1 MDDRL
6 KSGVVSSPHST
17 YCPTNTRMTVSS
29 RTTAIAVLPSSGI
42 PGVIF
47 VVAVRRAA
55 AMVTRRTAMTVRATA
70 TAVRRRTGVATR
82 RRAGV
87 ATRRRTGVATRR
99 RAGVATRRTP
109 MTMRRRTGAAT
120 RATRTATTMRVR
132 AIFVS
137 VLVGAVV
144 VAAASVVVGALL
156 RLDELLHL
164 LHHLGVVDQIHV
176 LRLQVHGQRVA
187 AERGRGRASSDVTRV
202 AGAGGVGHLGEQT
215 RTTGT

>member
-1 MDDRL
+1 
-6 KSGVVSSPHST
+6 
-17 YCPTNTRMTVSS
+17 
-29 RTTAIAVLPSSGI
+29 
-42 PGVIF
+42 
-47 VVAVRRAA
+47 
-55 AMVTRRTAMTVRATA
+55 
-70 TAVRRRTGVATR
+70 
-82 RRAGV
+82 
-87 ATRRRTGVATRR
+87 
-99 RAGVATRRTP
+99 
-109 MTMRRRTGAAT
+109 MTMRRRTGTATRAT
-120 RATRTATTMRVR
+120 RATRTATTVRVR

>member
-1 MDDRL
+1 MKDSR
-6 KSGVVSSPHST
+6 VVLLATPHST
-17 YCPTNTRMTVSS
+17 HCPTNTRMTVSS
-29 RTTAIAVLPSSGI
+29 RTTAIAILPSSGI
-42 PGVIF
+42 PRVIF

-70 TAVRRRTGVATR
+70 TAVRRGA
-82 RRAGV
+82 
-87 ATRRRTGVATRR
+87 GVATRR

-109 MTMRRRTGAAT
+109 MTMRRRTGTATRAT
-120 RATRTATTMRVR
+120 RATRTATTVRVR

-187 AERGRGRASSDVTRV
+187 AEGGRGRASSDVARV

>member
-1 MDDRL
+1 MKDSR
-6 KSGVVSSPHST
+6 VVLLATPHST
-17 YCPTNTRMTVSS
+17 HCPTNTRMTVSS
-29 RTTAIAVLPSSGI
+29 RTTEIAILPSSGI
-42 PGVIF
+42 PRVIF

-70 TAVRRRTGVATR
+70 TAVRRG
-82 RRAGV
+82 
-87 ATRRRTGVATRR
+87 
-99 RAGVATRRTP
+99 AGVATRRTP

-120 RATRTATTMRVR
+120 RATRATRTATTVRVR

-164 LHHLGVVDQIHV
+164 LHHLGVVDQVHV

-187 AERGRGRASSDVTRV
+187 AEGGRGRASSDVTRV

>member
-1 MDDRL
+1 
-6 KSGVVSSPHST
+6 
-17 YCPTNTRMTVSS
+17 
-29 RTTAIAVLPSSGI
+29 
-42 PGVIF
+42 
-47 VVAVRRAA
+47 
-55 AMVTRRTAMTVRATA
+55 
-70 TAVRRRTGVATR
+70 
-82 RRAGV
+82 
-87 ATRRRTGVATRR
+87 
-99 RAGVATRRTP
+99 
-109 MTMRRRTGAAT
+109 MTMRRRTGTAT
-120 RATRTATTMRVR
+120 RATRTATTVRVR

-164 LHHLGVVDQIHV
+164 LHHLGVVDQVHV

>member
-87 ATRRRTGVATRR
+87 ATRRTPMTMRRRTGA
-99 RAGVATRRTP
+99 ATRRTP

-120 RATRTATTMRVR
+120 RATRTATTVRVR

>member
-87 ATRRRTGVATRR
+87 ATRR
-99 RAGVATRRTP
+99 TP

-120 RATRTATTMRVR
+120 RATRTATTVRVR

>member
-1 MDDRL
+1 MKDSR
-6 KSGVVSSPHST
+6 VVLLATPHST
-17 YCPTNTRMTVSS
+17 HCPTNTRMTVSS

-70 TAVRRRTGVATR
+70 TAVRRRA
-82 RRAGV
+82 
-87 ATRRRTGVATRR
+87 GVATRR

-120 RATRTATTMRVR
+120 RATRTATTVRVR

>member
-87 ATRRRTGVATRR
+87 ATRRR
-99 RAGVATRRTP
+99 AGAATRRTP

-120 RATRTATTMRVR
+120 RATRTATTVRVR

>member
-6 KSGVVSSPHST
+6 KSEVVSSPHST

-70 TAVRRRTGVATR
+70 TAVRRGA
-82 RRAGV
+82 
-87 ATRRRTGVATRR
+87 GVATRR

-109 MTMRRRTGAAT
+109 MMMRRRTGAAT
-120 RATRTATTMRVR
+120 RATRTATTVRVR

>member
-1 MDDRL
+1 
-6 KSGVVSSPHST
+6 
-17 YCPTNTRMTVSS
+17 
-29 RTTAIAVLPSSGI
+29 
-42 PGVIF
+42 
-47 VVAVRRAA
+47 
-55 AMVTRRTAMTVRATA
+55 
-70 TAVRRRTGVATR
+70 
-82 RRAGV
+82 
-87 ATRRRTGVATRR
+87 
-99 RAGVATRRTP
+99 

-120 RATRTATTMRVR
+120 RATRTATTVRVR

>member
-55 AMVTRRTAMTVRATA
+55 AMVTRRTAMTVR
-70 TAVRRRTGVATR
+70 

-120 RATRTATTMRVR
+120 RATRTATTVRVR

>member
-1 MDDRL
+1 MDERL

-17 YCPTNTRMTVSS
+17 YCPTNMRMTVSS
-29 RTTAIAVLPSSGI
+29 RTTEIAILPSSGI
-42 PGVIF
+42 PRVIF

-70 TAVRRRTGVATR
+70 TAVRRG
-82 RRAGV
+82 AGM
-87 ATRRRTGVATRR
+87 T
-99 RAGVATRRTP
+99 TRRTP

-120 RATRTATTMRVR
+120 RATRTATTVRVR

-164 LHHLGVVDQIHV
+164 LHHLRVVDQVHV

-187 AERGRGRASSDVTRV
+187 AEGGRGRASSDVTRV

-215 RTTGT
+215 RTKGT

>member
-1 MDDRL
+1 MKDSR
-6 KSGVVSSPHST
+6 VVLLATPHST
-17 YCPTNTRMTVSS
+17 HCPTNTRMTVSS

-42 PGVIF
+42 PRVIF

-55 AMVTRRTAMTVRATA
+55 AMMTRRTAMTVRATA
-70 TAVRRRTGVATR
+70 TAVRRGA
-82 RRAGV
+82 
-87 ATRRRTGVATRR
+87 GVATRR

-120 RATRTATTMRVR
+120 RATRTATTVRVR

-164 LHHLGVVDQIHV
+164 LHHLGVVDQVHV

-187 AERGRGRASSDVTRV
+187 AEGGRGRASSDVARV

-215 RTTGT
+215 RTKGT

>member
-1 MDDRL
+1 
-6 KSGVVSSPHST
+6 
-17 YCPTNTRMTVSS
+17 
-29 RTTAIAVLPSSGI
+29 
-42 PGVIF
+42 
-47 VVAVRRAA
+47 
-55 AMVTRRTAMTVRATA
+55 
-70 TAVRRRTGVATR
+70 
-82 RRAGV
+82 
-87 ATRRRTGVATRR
+87 
-99 RAGVATRRTP
+99 
-109 MTMRRRTGAAT
+109 MTMRRRTGTATRATRTAT
-120 RATRTATTMRVR
+120 RATRTATTVRVR

-164 LHHLGVVDQIHV
+164 LHHLGVVDQVHV

-187 AERGRGRASSDVTRV
+187 AEGGRGRASSDVTRV

>member
-70 TAVRRRTGVATR
+70 TAVRRR
-82 RRAGV
+82 AGV

-120 RATRTATTMRVR
+120 RATRTATTVRVR

-137 VLVGAVV
+137 VLVGAVM

-164 LHHLGVVDQIHV
+164 LHHLGVVDQVHV

-187 AERGRGRASSDVTRV
+187 AEGGRGRASSDVARV

-215 RTTGT
+215 RTKGT

>member
-70 TAVRRRTGVATR
+70 TAVRRR
-82 RRAGV
+82 AGV

-120 RATRTATTMRVR
+120 RATRTATTVRVR

-137 VLVGAVV
+137 VLVGAVM

>member
-87 ATRRRTGVATRR
+87 ATRR
-99 RAGVATRRTP
+99 TP

-120 RATRTATTMRVR
+120 RATRTATTVRVR

-164 LHHLGVVDQIHV
+164 LHHLGVVDQVHV

>member
-99 RAGVATRRTP
+99 TP

-120 RATRTATTMRVR
+120 RATRTATTVRVR

>member
-87 ATRRRTGVATRR
+87 ATRR
-99 RAGVATRRTP
+99 TP

-120 RATRTATTMRVR
+120 RATRTATTVRVR

-187 AERGRGRASSDVTRV
+187 AEGGRGRASSDVTRV

>member
-1 MDDRL
+1 MKDSR
-6 KSGVVSSPHST
+6 VVLLATPHST
-17 YCPTNTRMTVSS
+17 HCPTNTRMTVSS
-29 RTTAIAVLPSSGI
+29 RSTAIAVLPSSGV

-70 TAVRRRTGVATR
+70 TAVRRGA
-82 RRAGV
+82 
-87 ATRRRTGVATRR
+87 GVATRR

-120 RATRTATTMRVR
+120 RATRTATTVRVR

-164 LHHLGVVDQIHV
+164 LHHLGVVDQVHV

>member
-1 MDDRL
+1 
-6 KSGVVSSPHST
+6 
-17 YCPTNTRMTVSS
+17 
-29 RTTAIAVLPSSGI
+29 
-42 PGVIF
+42 
-47 VVAVRRAA
+47 
-55 AMVTRRTAMTVRATA
+55 
-70 TAVRRRTGVATR
+70 
-82 RRAGV
+82 
-87 ATRRRTGVATRR
+87 
-99 RAGVATRRTP
+99 
-109 MTMRRRTGAAT
+109 MTMRRRTGTAT
-120 RATRTATTMRVR
+120 RATRTATTVRVR

-187 AERGRGRASSDVTRV
+187 AEGGRGRASSDVARV

-215 RTTGT
+215 RTKGT

>member
-70 TAVRRRTGVATR
+70 TAVRRRA
-82 RRAGV
+82 
-87 ATRRRTGVATRR
+87 GVATRR

-120 RATRTATTMRVR
+120 RATRTATTVRVR

>member
-70 TAVRRRTGVATR
+70 TAVRRRAGVATR
-82 RRAGV
+82 RRA
-87 ATRRRTGVATRR
+87 GVATRR

-120 RATRTATTMRVR
+120 RATRTATTVRVR

>member
-1 MDDRL
+1 MKDSR
-6 KSGVVSSPHST
+6 VVLLATPHST
-17 YCPTNTRMTVSS
+17 HCPTNTRMTVSS

-87 ATRRRTGVATRR
+87 ATRR
-99 RAGVATRRTP
+99 TP

-120 RATRTATTMRVR
+120 RATRTATTVRVR

>member
-1 MDDRL
+1 MKDSR
-6 KSGVVSSPHST
+6 VVLLATPHST
-17 YCPTNTRMTVSS
+17 HCPTNTRMTVSS

-70 TAVRRRTGVATR
+70 TAVRRGA
-82 RRAGV
+82 
-87 ATRRRTGVATRR
+87 GVATRR

-109 MTMRRRTGAAT
+109 MTMRRRTGTATRAT
-120 RATRTATTMRVR
+120 RATRTATTVRVR

>member
-6 KSGVVSSPHST
+6 KSEVVSSPHST

-70 TAVRRRTGVATR
+70 TAVRRG
-82 RRAGV
+82 AGV
-87 ATRRRTGVATRR
+87 ATRRRT
-99 RAGVATRRTP
+99 GVATRRTP

-120 RATRTATTMRVR
+120 RATRTATTVRVR

>member
-1 MDDRL
+1 MKDSR
-6 KSGVVSSPHST
+6 VVLLATPHST
-17 YCPTNTRMTVSS
+17 HCPTNTRMTVSS

-70 TAVRRRTGVATR
+70 TAVRRGA
-82 RRAGV
+82 
-87 ATRRRTGVATRR
+87 GVATRR

-109 MTMRRRTGAAT
+109 MTMRRRTGTATRAT
-120 RATRTATTMRVR
+120 RATRTATTVRVR

-144 VAAASVVVGALL
+144 VAAASVVVGDLM

>member
-55 AMVTRRTAMTVRATA
+55 AMVTRRTAMTVRVTA
-70 TAVRRRTGVATR
+70 TAV
-82 RRAGV
+82 
-87 ATRRRTGVATRR
+87 RRRTGVATRR

-120 RATRTATTMRVR
+120 RATRTATTVRVR

>member
-1 MDDRL
+1 MKDSR
-6 KSGVVSSPHST
+6 VVLLATPHST
-17 YCPTNTRMTVSS
+17 HCPTNTRMTVSS

-70 TAVRRRTGVATR
+70 TAVRRG
-82 RRAGV
+82 AGV

-109 MTMRRRTGAAT
+109 MTMRRRTGTATRAT
-120 RATRTATTMRVR
+120 RATRTATTVRVR

-187 AERGRGRASSDVTRV
+187 AEGGRGRASSDVTRV

>member
-6 KSGVVSSPHST
+6 KGGVVSSPHST

-87 ATRRRTGVATRR
+87 ATRR
-99 RAGVATRRTP
+99 TP

-120 RATRTATTMRVR
+120 RATRTATTVRVR

>member
-1 MDDRL
+1 MKDSR
-6 KSGVVSSPHST
+6 VVLLATPHST
-17 YCPTNTRMTVSS
+17 HCPTNTRMTVSS

-82 RRAGV
+82 RRD
-87 ATRRRTGVATRR
+87 
-99 RAGVATRRTP
+99 GVATRRTP
-109 MTMRRRTGAAT
+109 KTMRRRTGAAT
-120 RATRTATTMRVR
+120 RATRTATTVRVR

-215 RTTGT
+215 RTKGT

>member
-1 MDDRL
+1 
-6 KSGVVSSPHST
+6 
-17 YCPTNTRMTVSS
+17 
-29 RTTAIAVLPSSGI
+29 
-42 PGVIF
+42 
-47 VVAVRRAA
+47 
-55 AMVTRRTAMTVRATA
+55 
-70 TAVRRRTGVATR
+70 
-82 RRAGV
+82 
-87 ATRRRTGVATRR
+87 
-99 RAGVATRRTP
+99 
-109 MTMRRRTGAAT
+109 MTMRRRTGTATRAT
-120 RATRTATTMRVR
+120 RATRTATTVRVR

-164 LHHLGVVDQIHV
+164 LHHLGVVDQVHV

-187 AERGRGRASSDVTRV
+187 AEGGRGRASSDVTRV

>member
-6 KSGVVSSPHST
+6 KSEVVSSPHST

-42 PGVIF
+42 PRVIF

-55 AMVTRRTAMTVRATA
+55 AMMTRRTAMTVRATA
-70 TAVRRRTGVATR
+70 TAVRRGA
-82 RRAGV
+82 
-87 ATRRRTGVATRR
+87 GVATRR

-120 RATRTATTMRVR
+120 RATRTATTVRVR

-187 AERGRGRASSDVTRV
+187 AERGRGRASSDVARV

-215 RTTGT
+215 RTKGT

>member
-1 MDDRL
+1 MKDSR
-6 KSGVVSSPHST
+6 VVLLATPHST
-17 YCPTNTRMTVSS
+17 HCPTNTRMTVSS

-87 ATRRRTGVATRR
+87 ATRR
-99 RAGVATRRTP
+99 TP

-120 RATRTATTMRVR
+120 RATRTATTVRVR

-215 RTTGT
+215 RTKGT

>member
-1 MDDRL
+1 MKDSR
-6 KSGVVSSPHST
+6 VVLLATPHST
-17 YCPTNTRMTVSS
+17 HCPTNTRMTVSS
-29 RTTAIAVLPSSGI
+29 RTTEIAVLPSSGI
-42 PGVIF
+42 PRVIF

-55 AMVTRRTAMTVRATA
+55 AMVTRRT
-70 TAVRRRTGVATR
+70 TGT
-82 RRAGV
+82 
-87 ATRRRTGVATRR
+87 
-99 RAGVATRRTP
+99 ATRRTP
-109 MTMRRRTGAAT
+109 MTMRRRTGTATRAT
-120 RATRTATTMRVR
+120 RATRTATTVRVR

-164 LHHLGVVDQIHV
+164 LHHLGVVDQVHV

-187 AERGRGRASSDVTRV
+187 AEGGRGRASSDVTRV

>member
-1 MDDRL
+1 
-6 KSGVVSSPHST
+6 
-17 YCPTNTRMTVSS
+17 MTVSS

-87 ATRRRTGVATRR
+87 ATRR
-99 RAGVATRRTP
+99 TP

-120 RATRTATTMRVR
+120 RATRTATTVRVR

>member
-1 MDDRL
+1 MKDSR
-6 KSGVVSSPHST
+6 VVLLATPHST
-17 YCPTNTRMTVSS
+17 HCPTNTRMTVSS
-29 RTTAIAVLPSSGI
+29 RTTEIAILPSSGI
-42 PGVIF
+42 PRVIF

-70 TAVRRRTGVATR
+70 TAVRRGA
-82 RRAGV
+82 
-87 ATRRRTGVATRR
+87 GVATRR

-109 MTMRRRTGAAT
+109 MTMRRRTGTATRAT
-120 RATRTATTMRVR
+120 RATRTATTVRVR

-187 AERGRGRASSDVTRV
+187 AEGGRGRASSDVTRV

-215 RTTGT
+215 RTKGT